1 MSYWRQPQKRYEVQL
16 AAGKALARLLAE
28 AVPLL
33 DAKSPGAN
41 RYMTL
46 EWIEL
51 LKKTGAAYRSRKLPL
66 LLRSRYPKIRR
77 AAQEALRFS
86 RR

>member
-1 MSYWRQPQKRYEVQL
+1 LV
-16 AAGKALARLLAE
+16 RLLGAE

-33 DAKSPGAN
+33 DAKLPGAN

-66 LLRSRYPKIRR
+66 LLRSPHPEIRR
-77 AAQEALRFS
+77 VAQEALRFS